1 MQREY
6 YVYIDGEYYLKND
19 AKISV
24 FDHGLLYGDGVFEG
38 IRVYDGY
45 VFKLDDHL
53 NRLYE
58 SAKSIELNV
67 PLSKT
72 EFKEAILEILRKN
85 KLKDAYLRV
94 VVTRGIGDLGLNP
107 TSCPKPSII
116 IIADYLAPLFE
127 GKNAT
132 AIIASTRRN
141 AITAV
146 NPMIKSLNYLNNVL
160 ARIEANKAEA
170 NEAIMLNQNG
180 TIAEGTGDN
189 VFIVKNGK
197 LITPPATAGALEGV
211 TRRVIM
217 KLAQEEGIDVSE
229 REISAHE
236 LYNADEAFLTGTAA
250 EVAPL
255 VEVDGKKIGSGKCG
269 PVTTRL
275 IEKFKAIRKT
285 GTPVYS

>member
-1 MQREY
+1 
-6 YVYIDGEYYLKND
+6 
-19 AKISV
+19 
-24 FDHGLLYGDGVFEG
+24 
-38 IRVYDGY
+38 
-45 VFKLDDHL
+45 
-53 NRLYE
+53 
-58 SAKSIELNV
+58 
-67 PLSKT
+67 
-72 EFKEAILEILRKN
+72 
-85 KLKDAYLRV
+85 
-94 VVTRGIGDLGLNP
+94 
-107 TSCPKPSII
+107 
-116 IIADYLAPLFE
+116 
-127 GKNAT
+127 
-132 AIIASTRRN
+132 
-141 AITAV
+141 
-146 NPMIKSLNYLNNVL
+146 
-160 ARIEANKAEA
+160 
-170 NEAIMLNQNG
+170 MLNQNG